1 MLRWIDTV
9 FPRRALFQRDRRLL
23 YLFLGRLV
31 SSTGFAIVIPFLA
44 LYLHG
49 ERGIPMSAVG
59 SIFFVAALAGALG
72 QVVGGDLS
80 DRHGRKPVLLVSQF
94 LRAGAFAA
102 LGTAVLLHASFLV
115 FMIATAVSSIAG
127 RMYEPPSGAMI
138 ADITEAERRIEAYG
152 ILRVGGN
159 LGWALGPALGGFLA
173 AQSYASLF
181 FAGAAVLILAGLL
194 IAFWVVETA
203 PGPARRAPASA
214 ATRSAPAPAPADE
227 PDRAGV
233 PQIGPATGGRR
244 FAYGGLDVI
253 ARDAIFLRYC
263 VVTLLLFLVMAQ
275 LMSTLSVFAVEW
287 VGLSKV
293 QLGFLYM
300 LNGLMVVFLQF
311 PVTRILGGVRMTT
324 ALALGSM
331 LYTIGYGMMGWSA
344 GFASLLV
351 AMFVVTSGEL
361 VALPASMGLVAN
373 FSSEELRGRYMGVY
387 GLFNAFGWS
396 IGPLV
401 GGTLLDLAK
410 GRPILLWCALA
421 SVTVIAALGYLD
433 LRRRIDPNT
442 DRETATAARPAVA

>member
-23 YLFLGRLV
+23 YLFVGRLI

-49 ERGIPMSAVG
+49 VRHIPMSAVG
-59 SIFFVAALAGALG
+59 TIFFVAALAGALG
-72 QVVGGDLS
+72 QVVGGDWS
-80 DRHGRKPVLLVSQF
+80 DRHGRKPVLLTSQF
-94 LRAGAFAA
+94 LRAVAFTA
-102 LGTAVLLHASFLV
+102 LGVAVLAHAPFLV
-115 FMIATAVSSIAG
+115 FMLVTSVSSIAG
-127 RMYEPPSGAMI
+127 RMYEPPSAAMI
-138 ADITEAERRIEAYG
+138 ADITSAERRIEAYG

-181 FAGAAVLILAGLL
+181 FAGAGVLVLAGLL
-194 IAFWVVETA
+194 LWWKIEETA
-203 PGPARRAPASA
+203 PRRA
-214 ATRSAPAPAPADE
+214 RSAPAEEPA
-227 PDRAGV
+227 RVGV
-233 PQIGPATGGRR
+233 PQIGPTLGGRR
-244 FAYGGLDVI
+244 LPFAGLGEIV
-253 ARDAIFLRYC
+253 RDRLFLRYC
-263 VVTLLLFLVMAQ
+263 IITLLLFLVMAQ

-287 VGLSKV
+287 VGLTKV

-311 PVTRILGGVRMTT
+311 PVTRILGSRRMTT
-324 ALALGSM
+324 ALALGSI
-331 LYTIGYGMMGWSA
+331 LYTLGYGMMGWAS
-344 GFASLLV
+344 GFTSLLV

-361 VALPASMGLVAN
+361 VALPASMNLVAN
-373 FSSEELRGRYMGVY
+373 FSSEELRGRYMGAY

-410 GRPILLWCALA
+410 GEPILLWCGIA
-421 SVTVIAALGYLD
+421 SVTVVAALGYLD
-433 LRRRIDPNT
+433 LRRRIDPTT
-442 DRETATAARPAVA
+442 DRESAAAGRPAVA